1 MSSFELLFF
10 LITIELMTTTD
21 ELSFRSSSMH
31 IQKSMTQFQKAA
43 EKVANISSNNIE
55 DALFDLQQA
64 NIQTQATMKSESII
78 EKTKGSIIDI
88 FT

>member
-1 MSSFELLFF
+1 
-10 LITIELMTTTD
+10 MTTTN

-31 IQKSMTQFQKAA
+31 IQKSIMQFQKVA
-43 EKVANISSNNIE
+43 EKTANVSSNNIE

-64 NIQTQATMKSESII
+64 NIQTHAVMKSESII
-78 EKTKGSIIDI
+78 EKTKGSILDI